1 MEHSVIRGRL
11 IPDYAEFIIGPAG
24 GRTRWLNPGYKGKV
38 GARTAKYI
46 AAARRRLPAPHP
58 TLPRARGRVGW
69 GAERFECP
77 RATHLRRRIKPDGCS
92 EGASTSPC
100 RIAFASRMI
109 SRQDNNS
116 T

>member
-1 MEHSVIRGRL
+1 VAPSGLHEWG
-11 IPDYAEFIIGPAG
+11 
-24 GRTRWLNPGYKGKV
+24 
-38 GARTAKYI
+38 GARARKYI
-46 AAARRRLPAPHP
+46 AAERRRLPAAQEFVARSE
-58 TLPRARGRVGW
+58 RARGGPLT
-69 GAERFECP
+69 A
-77 RATHLRRRIKPDGCS
+77 ATHQPDGRS